1 MRLLQYCCATT
12 VAWLTLLHAEHSL
25 NRLSVQG
32 VVVNVRHVEDVPEVR
47 IPGEQDLVHPQ
58 SDGQAMFSQD

>member
-1 MRLLQYCCATT
+1 MRLLQYCCATAA
-12 VAWLTLLHAEHSL
+12 AWLTLLYAQHYL

-47 IPGEQDLVHPQ
+47 IPGKQDLVHPE